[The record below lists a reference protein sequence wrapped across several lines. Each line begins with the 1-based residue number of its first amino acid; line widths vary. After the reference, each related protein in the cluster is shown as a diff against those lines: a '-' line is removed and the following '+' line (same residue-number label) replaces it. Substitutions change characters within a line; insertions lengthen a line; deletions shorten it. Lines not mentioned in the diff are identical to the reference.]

1 MSKILELR
9 GKRNTLWEQTKAF
22 LEQHRG
28 ENGLV
33 ASDAVE
39 QYNKMAQEVKDLGAE
54 IERLEQQ
61 AQIDAQLAAPT
72 STPVHSN
79 PKAGAPK
86 DKETRPTATAEYS
99 DAFWNMIRARGSYGE
114 IHNALSIGQDTEG
127 GFTVPDEF
135 ERKLVQALEDNN
147 IFRGLATVIRTSSGT
162 RKIPI
167 AQDNGEASWIDEGEE
182 IPESDTTFSQ
192 TMLSAYKLGTMI
204 KISNELLND
213 SAFDLASYIAQRFGV
228 RMGNA
233 EERAFITGDGVGKP
247 LGLLDDAG
255 AQVGVTAA
263 AVDKVTFDEIFKLYY
278 SLKAP
283 YRKKAEFLC
292 NEAMVLQ
299 LMTLKDNNGNYIWKP
314 GLEIGKPDT
323 LLNRPLK
330 TSSYMPG
337 LSAGS
342 KAMTFGDYS
351 YYWIADRQNRTFRRL
366 NELYARTDQVG
377 FMTTQRVDGKLIL
390 PEAVQCLQMKAG
402 A

>member
-1 MSKILELR
+1 MNKILELR
-9 GKRNTLWEQTKAF
+9 SKRNTLWEQTKEF
-22 LEQHRG
+22 LEEHRG

-39 QYNKMAQEVKDLGAE
+39 QYDRMAQEVKDLGTE

-61 AQIDAQLAAPT
+61 AQVDAQLAAPT
-72 STPVHSN
+72 SRPVSGK
-79 PKAGAPK
+79 PMITT
-86 DKETRPTATAEYS
+86 KEKPVTCTGTKEYTE
-99 DAFWNMIRARGSYGE
+99 AFWNMIRNRGNYGE
-114 IHNALSIGQDTEG
+114 VHNALSVGEDSEG

-135 ERKLVQALEDNN
+135 ERKLVEALEGNN
-147 IFRGLATVIRTSSGT
+147 IFRGMATVIRTSSGT

-167 AQDNGEASWIDEGEE
+167 AEDTGEASWIDEGEE
-182 IPESDTTFSQ
+182 IPESDTTFGQ

-213 SAFDLASYIAQRFGV
+213 SAFDLASYIARRFGV

-255 AQVGVTAA
+255 AKVGVTAA
-263 AVDKVTFDEIFKLYY
+263 KTTAISFDEVFQLYY
-278 SLKAP
+278 ALKAP

-292 NEAMVLQ
+292 NEALVLQ
-299 LMTLKDNNGNYIWKP
+299 LMTIKDNNANYIWKP
-314 GLEIGKPDT
+314 GLDIGKPDT

-330 TSSYMPG
+330 TSAFMPEVA
-337 LSAGS
+337 AGN
-342 KAMTFGDYS
+342 KVMAFGDYS

-377 FMTTQRVDGKLIL
+377 FLTTQRVDGKLIL
-390 PEAVQCLQMKAG
+390 QEAVQVLQMKAG

>member
-1 MSKILELR
+1 MNKILELR
-9 GKRNTLWEQTKAF
+9 GRRNTLWEQTKAF
-22 LEQHRG
+22 LEEHRG

-39 QYNKMAQEVKDLGAE
+39 QYDRMAQEVKALGAE

-61 AQIDAQLAAPT
+61 AQVDAQLAAPT
-72 STPVHSN
+72 SRPVSGK
-79 PKAGAPK
+79 PMIVTEERAATKTGT
-86 DKETRPTATAEYS
+86 KEYTE
-99 DAFWNMIRARGSYGE
+99 AFWNMIRNRGNYGE
-114 IHNALSIGQDTEG
+114 VHNALSVGEDSEG

-135 ERKLVQALEDNN
+135 ERKLVEALEGNN
-147 IFRGLATVIRTSSGT
+147 IFRGMATVIRTSSGT

-167 AQDNGEASWIDEGEE
+167 AEDTGEASWIDEGEE
-182 IPESDTTFSQ
+182 IPESDTTFGQ

-213 SAFDLASYIAQRFGV
+213 SAFDLASYIARRFGV

-255 AQVGVTAA
+255 AKVGVTAA
-263 AVDKVTFDEIFKLYY
+263 KTTAISFDEVFQLYY
-278 SLKAP
+278 ALKAP

-292 NEAMVLQ
+292 NEALVLQ
-299 LMTLKDNNGNYIWKP
+299 LMTIKDNNGNYIWKP
-314 GLEIGKPDT
+314 GLDIGKPDT

-330 TSSYMPG
+330 TSAFMPEVA
-337 LSAGS
+337 AGN
-342 KAMTFGDYS
+342 KVMAFGDYS

-377 FMTTQRVDGKLIL
+377 FLTTQRVDGKLIL
-390 PEAVQCLQMKAG
+390 PEAVQVLQMKAG

>member
-1 MSKILELR
+1 MNKILELR
-9 GKRNTLWEQTKAF
+9 SKRNTLWEQTKAF
-22 LEQHRG
+22 LEEHRG

-39 QYNKMAQEVKDLGAE
+39 QYNRMVQEVKDLGAE

-72 STPVHSN
+72 SRPVSGK
-79 PKAGAPK
+79 PMIMTEERAATKTGT
-86 DKETRPTATAEYS
+86 KEYTE
-99 DAFWNMIRARGSYGE
+99 AFWNMIRNRGNYGE
-114 IHNALSIGQDTEG
+114 VHNALSVGEDSEG

-135 ERKLVQALEDNN
+135 ERKLVEALEGNN
-147 IFRGLATVIRTSSGT
+147 IFRGMATVIRTSSGT

-167 AQDNGEASWIDEGEE
+167 AEDTGEASWIDEGEE
-182 IPESDTTFSQ
+182 IPESDTTFGQ

-213 SAFDLASYIAQRFGV
+213 SAFDLASYIARRFGV
-228 RMGNA
+228 CMGNA

-255 AQVGVTAA
+255 AKVGVTAA
-263 AVDKVTFDEIFKLYY
+263 KTTAISFDEVFQLYY
-278 SLKAP
+278 ALKAP

-292 NEAMVLQ
+292 NEALVLQ
-299 LMTLKDNNGNYIWKP
+299 LMTIKDNNGNYIWKP
-314 GLEIGKPDT
+314 GLDIGKPDT

-330 TSSYMPG
+330 TSAFMPEVT
-337 LSAGS
+337 AGN
-342 KAMTFGDYS
+342 KVMAFGDYS

-377 FMTTQRVDGKLIL
+377 FLTTQRVDGKLIL
-390 PEAVQCLQMKAG
+390 PEAVQVLQMKAG
-402 A
+402 T

>member
-1 MSKILELR
+1 MNKILELR
-9 GKRNTLWEQTKAF
+9 SKRNTLWEQTKAF
-22 LEQHRG
+22 LEENRG

-39 QYNKMAQEVKDLGAE
+39 QYDRMAQEVKDLGAE

-72 STPVHSN
+72 SRPVSGK
-79 PKAGAPK
+79 PMIMTEERVATKTGT
-86 DKETRPTATAEYS
+86 KEYTE
-99 DAFWNMIRARGSYGE
+99 AFWNMIRNRGNYGE
-114 IHNALSIGQDTEG
+114 VHNALSVGEDSEG

-135 ERKLVQALEDNN
+135 ERKLVEALEGNN
-147 IFRGLATVIRTSSGT
+147 IFRGMATVIRTSSGT

-167 AQDNGEASWIDEGEE
+167 AEDTGEASWIDEGEE
-182 IPESDTTFSQ
+182 IPESDTTFGQ

-213 SAFDLASYIAQRFGV
+213 SAFDLASYIARRFGV

-255 AQVGVTAA
+255 AKVGVTAA
-263 AVDKVTFDEIFKLYY
+263 KTTAISFDEVFQLYY
-278 SLKAP
+278 ALKAP

-292 NEAMVLQ
+292 NEALVLQ
-299 LMTLKDNNGNYIWKP
+299 LMTIKDNNGNYIWKP
-314 GLEIGKPDT
+314 GLDIGKPDT

-330 TSSYMPG
+330 TSAFMPEVA
-337 LSAGS
+337 AGN
-342 KAMTFGDYS
+342 KVMAFGDYS

-377 FMTTQRVDGKLIL
+377 FLTTQRVDGKLIL
-390 PEAVQCLQMKAG
+390 PEAVQVLQMKAG

>member
-1 MSKILELR
+1 MNKILELR
-9 GKRNTLWEQTKAF
+9 SKRNTLWEQTKAF
-22 LEQHRG
+22 LEEHRG

-39 QYNKMAQEVKDLGAE
+39 QYDRMAQEVKALGAE

-61 AQIDAQLAAPT
+61 AQVDAQLAAPT
-72 STPVHSN
+72 SRPVSGK
-79 PKAGAPK
+79 PMIVTEERAATKTGT
-86 DKETRPTATAEYS
+86 KEYTE
-99 DAFWNMIRARGSYGE
+99 AFWNMIRNRGNYGE
-114 IHNALSIGQDTEG
+114 VHNALSVGEDSEG

-135 ERKLVQALEDNN
+135 ERKLVEALEGNN
-147 IFRGLATVIRTSSGT
+147 IFRGMATVIRTSSGT

-167 AQDNGEASWIDEGEE
+167 AEDTGEASWIDEGEE
-182 IPESDTTFSQ
+182 IPESDTTFGQ

-213 SAFDLASYIAQRFGV
+213 SAFDLASYIARRFGV

-255 AQVGVTAA
+255 AKVGVTAA
-263 AVDKVTFDEIFKLYY
+263 KTTAISFDEVFQLYY
-278 SLKAP
+278 ALKAP

-292 NEAMVLQ
+292 NEALVLQ
-299 LMTLKDNNGNYIWKP
+299 LMTIKDNNGNYIWKP
-314 GLEIGKPDT
+314 GLDIGKPDT

-330 TSSYMPG
+330 TSAFMPEVA
-337 LSAGS
+337 AGN
-342 KAMTFGDYS
+342 KVMAFGDYS

-377 FMTTQRVDGKLIL
+377 FLTTQRVDGKLIL
-390 PEAVQCLQMKAG
+390 PEAVQVLQMKAG

>member
-1 MSKILELR
+1 MNKILELR
-9 GKRNTLWEQTKAF
+9 SKRNTLWEQTKAF
-22 LEQHRG
+22 LEEHRG

-39 QYNKMAQEVKDLGAE
+39 QYDRMAQEVKDLGAE

-61 AQIDAQLAAPT
+61 AQVDAQLAAPT
-72 STPVHSN
+72 SRPVSGK
-79 PKAGAPK
+79 PMIMTEDRAATKTGT
-86 DKETRPTATAEYS
+86 KEYTE
-99 DAFWNMIRARGSYGE
+99 AFWNMIRNRGNYGE
-114 IHNALSIGQDTEG
+114 VHNALSVGEDSEG

-135 ERKLVQALEDNN
+135 ERKLVEALEGNN
-147 IFRGLATVIRTSSGT
+147 IFRGMATVIRTSSST

-167 AQDNGEASWIDEGEE
+167 AEDTGEASWIDEGEE
-182 IPESDTTFSQ
+182 IPESDTTFGQ

-213 SAFDLASYIAQRFGV
+213 SAFDLASYIARRFGV

-255 AQVGVTAA
+255 AKIGVTAA
-263 AVDKVTFDEIFKLYY
+263 KTTAISFDEVFQLYY
-278 SLKAP
+278 ALKAP

-292 NEAMVLQ
+292 SEALVLQ
-299 LMTLKDNNGNYIWKP
+299 LMTIKDNNGNYIWKP
-314 GLEIGKPDT
+314 GLDIGKPDT

-330 TSSYMPG
+330 TSAFMPEVA
-337 LSAGS
+337 AGN
-342 KAMTFGDYS
+342 KVMAFGDYS

-377 FMTTQRVDGKLIL
+377 FLTTQRVDGKLIL
-390 PEAVQCLQMKAG
+390 PEAVQVLRMKAG

>member
-1 MSKILELR
+1 MNKILELR
-9 GKRNTLWEQTKAF
+9 SKRNTLWEQTKEF
-22 LEQHRG
+22 LEEHRG

-39 QYNKMAQEVKDLGAE
+39 QYDRMAQEVKDLGAE

-61 AQIDAQLAAPT
+61 AQVDAQLAAPT
-72 STPVHSN
+72 SRPVSGK
-79 PKAGAPK
+79 PMIMTEDRAATKTGT
-86 DKETRPTATAEYS
+86 KEYTE
-99 DAFWNMIRARGSYGE
+99 AFWNMIRNRGNYGE
-114 IHNALSIGQDTEG
+114 VHNALSVGEDSEG

-135 ERKLVQALEDNN
+135 ERKLVEALEGNN
-147 IFRGLATVIRTSSGT
+147 IFRGMATVIRTSSGT

-167 AQDNGEASWIDEGEE
+167 AEDTGEASWIDEGEE
-182 IPESDTTFSQ
+182 IPESDTTFGQ

-213 SAFDLASYIAQRFGV
+213 SAFDLASYIARRFGV

-255 AQVGVTAA
+255 AKVGVTAA
-263 AVDKVTFDEIFKLYY
+263 KTTAISFDEVFQLYY
-278 SLKAP
+278 ALKAP

-292 NEAMVLQ
+292 NEALVLQ
-299 LMTLKDNNGNYIWKP
+299 LMTIKDNNGNYIWKP
-314 GLEIGKPDT
+314 GLDIGKPDT

-330 TSSYMPG
+330 TSAFMPEVA
-337 LSAGS
+337 AGN
-342 KAMTFGDYS
+342 KVMAFGDYS

-377 FMTTQRVDGKLIL
+377 FLTTQRVDGKLIL
-390 PEAVQCLQMKAG
+390 PEAVQVLRMKAG

>member
-1 MSKILELR
+1 MNKILELR
-9 GKRNTLWEQTKAF
+9 SKRNTLWEQTKAF
-22 LEQHRG
+22 LEEHRG

-39 QYNKMAQEVKDLGAE
+39 QYDRMAQEVKDLGAE

-61 AQIDAQLAAPT
+61 AQVDAQLAAPT
-72 STPVHSN
+72 SRPVSGK
-79 PKAGAPK
+79 PMIMTEDRAATKTGT
-86 DKETRPTATAEYS
+86 KEYTE
-99 DAFWNMIRARGSYGE
+99 AFWNMIRNRGNYGE
-114 IHNALSIGQDTEG
+114 VHNALSVGEDSEG

-135 ERKLVQALEDNN
+135 ERKLVEALEGNN
-147 IFRGLATVIRTSSGT
+147 IFRGMATVIRTSSGT

-167 AQDNGEASWIDEGEE
+167 AEDTGEASWIDEGEE
-182 IPESDTTFSQ
+182 IPESDTTFGQ

-213 SAFDLASYIAQRFGV
+213 SAFDLASYIARRFGV

-255 AQVGVTAA
+255 AKVGVTAA
-263 AVDKVTFDEIFKLYY
+263 KTTAISFDEVFQLYY
-278 SLKAP
+278 ALKAP

-292 NEAMVLQ
+292 SEALVLQ
-299 LMTLKDNNGNYIWKP
+299 LMTIKDNNGNYIWKP
-314 GLEIGKPDT
+314 GLDIGKPDT

-330 TSSYMPG
+330 TSAFMPEVA
-337 LSAGS
+337 AGN
-342 KAMTFGDYS
+342 KVMAFGDYS

-377 FMTTQRVDGKLIL
+377 FLTTQRVDGKLIL
-390 PEAVQCLQMKAG
+390 PEAVQVLQMKAG

>member
-1 MSKILELR
+1 MNKILELR
-9 GKRNTLWEQTKAF
+9 SKRNTLWEQTKAF
-22 LEQHRG
+22 LEEHRG

-39 QYNKMAQEVKDLGAE
+39 QYNRMAQEVKDLGAE

-72 STPVHSN
+72 SRPVSGK
-79 PKAGAPK
+79 PMIMTEERAATKTGT
-86 DKETRPTATAEYS
+86 KEYTE
-99 DAFWNMIRARGSYGE
+99 AFWNMIRNRGNYGE
-114 IHNALSIGQDTEG
+114 VHNALSVGEDSEG

-135 ERKLVQALEDNN
+135 ERKLVEALEGNN
-147 IFRGLATVIRTSSGT
+147 IFRGMATVIRTSSGT

-167 AQDNGEASWIDEGEE
+167 AEDTGEASWIDEGEE
-182 IPESDTTFSQ
+182 IPESDTTFGQ

-213 SAFDLASYIAQRFGV
+213 SAFDLASYIARRFGV
-228 RMGNA
+228 CMGNA

-255 AQVGVTAA
+255 AKVGVTAA
-263 AVDKVTFDEIFKLYY
+263 KTTAISFDEVFQLYY
-278 SLKAP
+278 ALKAP

-292 NEAMVLQ
+292 NEALVLQ
-299 LMTLKDNNGNYIWKP
+299 LMTIKDNNGNYIWKP
-314 GLEIGKPDT
+314 GLDIGKPDT

-330 TSSYMPG
+330 TSAFMPEVA
-337 LSAGS
+337 AGN
-342 KAMTFGDYS
+342 KVMAFGDYS

-377 FMTTQRVDGKLIL
+377 FLTTQRVDGKLIL
-390 PEAVQCLQMKAG
+390 PEAVQVLQMKAG

>member
-1 MSKILELR
+1 MNKILELR
-9 GKRNTLWEQTKAF
+9 SKRNTLWEQTKEF
-22 LEQHRG
+22 LEEHRG

-39 QYNKMAQEVKDLGAE
+39 QYDRMAQEVKDLGTE

-61 AQIDAQLAAPT
+61 AQVDAQLAAPT
-72 STPVHSN
+72 SRPVSGK
-79 PKAGAPK
+79 PMIMTEERAATKTGT
-86 DKETRPTATAEYS
+86 KEYTE
-99 DAFWNMIRARGSYGE
+99 AFWNMIRNRGNYGE
-114 IHNALSIGQDTEG
+114 VHNALSVGEDSEG

-135 ERKLVQALEDNN
+135 ERKLVEALEGNN
-147 IFRGLATVIRTSSGT
+147 IFRGMATVIRTSSGT

-167 AQDNGEASWIDEGEE
+167 AEDTGEASWIDEGEE
-182 IPESDTTFSQ
+182 IPESDTTFGQ

-213 SAFDLASYIAQRFGV
+213 SAFDLASYIARRFGV

-255 AQVGVTAA
+255 AKVGVTTAKTTA
-263 AVDKVTFDEIFKLYY
+263 ISFDEVFQLYY
-278 SLKAP
+278 ALKAP

-292 NEAMVLQ
+292 NEALVLQ
-299 LMTLKDNNGNYIWKP
+299 LMTIKDNNGNYIWKP
-314 GLEIGKPDT
+314 GLDIGKPDT

-330 TSSYMPG
+330 TSAFMPEVA
-337 LSAGS
+337 AGN
-342 KAMTFGDYS
+342 KVMAFGDYS

-377 FMTTQRVDGKLIL
+377 FLTTQRVDGKLIL
-390 PEAVQCLQMKAG
+390 PEAVQVLQMKAG
-402 A
+402 T

>member
-1 MSKILELR
+1 MNKILELR
-9 GKRNTLWEQTKAF
+9 DRRNTLWEQTKAF
-22 LEQHRG
+22 LEEHRG

-39 QYNKMAQEVKDLGAE
+39 QYDRMAQEVKDLGAE

-61 AQIDAQLAAPT
+61 AQVDAQLAAPT
-72 STPVHSN
+72 SRPVSGK
-79 PKAGAPK
+79 PMIMTEERAATKTGT
-86 DKETRPTATAEYS
+86 KEYTE
-99 DAFWNMIRARGSYGE
+99 AFWNMIRNRGNYGE
-114 IHNALSIGQDTEG
+114 VHNALSVGEDSEG

-135 ERKLVQALEDNN
+135 ERKLVEALEGNN
-147 IFRGLATVIRTSSGT
+147 IFRGMATVIRTSSGT

-167 AQDNGEASWIDEGEE
+167 AEDTGEASWIDEGEE
-182 IPESDTTFSQ
+182 IPESDTTFGQ

-213 SAFDLASYIAQRFGV
+213 SAFDLASYIARRFGV

-255 AQVGVTAA
+255 AKVGVTAA
-263 AVDKVTFDEIFKLYY
+263 KTTAISFDEVFQLYY
-278 SLKAP
+278 ALKAP

-292 NEAMVLQ
+292 NEALVLQ
-299 LMTLKDNNGNYIWKP
+299 LMTIKDNNGNYIWKP
-314 GLEIGKPDT
+314 GLDIGKPDT

-330 TSSYMPG
+330 TSAFMPEVA
-337 LSAGS
+337 AGN
-342 KAMTFGDYS
+342 KVMAFGDYS

-377 FMTTQRVDGKLIL
+377 FLTTQRVDGKLIL
-390 PEAVQCLQMKAG
+390 PEAVQVLQMKAG

>member
-1 MSKILELR
+1 MNKILELR
-9 GKRNTLWEQTKAF
+9 SKRNTLWEQTKAF
-22 LEQHRG
+22 LEEHRG

-39 QYNKMAQEVKDLGAE
+39 QYDRMAQEVKDLGAE

-61 AQIDAQLAAPT
+61 AQVDAQLAAPT
-72 STPVHSN
+72 SRPVSGK
-79 PKAGAPK
+79 PMIMTEERVATKTGT
-86 DKETRPTATAEYS
+86 KEYTE
-99 DAFWNMIRARGSYGE
+99 AFWNMIRNRGNYGE
-114 IHNALSIGQDTEG
+114 VHNALSVGEDSEG

-135 ERKLVQALEDNN
+135 ERKLVEALEGNN
-147 IFRGLATVIRTSSGT
+147 IFRGMATVIRTSSGT

-167 AQDNGEASWIDEGEE
+167 AEDTGEASWIDEGEE
-182 IPESDTTFSQ
+182 IPESDTTFGQ

-213 SAFDLASYIAQRFGV
+213 SAFDLASYIARRFGV

-255 AQVGVTAA
+255 AKVGVTTAKTTA
-263 AVDKVTFDEIFKLYY
+263 ISFDEVFQLYY
-278 SLKAP
+278 ALKAP

-292 NEAMVLQ
+292 NEALVLQ
-299 LMTLKDNNGNYIWKP
+299 LMTIKDNNGNYIWKP
-314 GLEIGKPDT
+314 GLDIGKPDT

-330 TSSYMPG
+330 TSAFMPEVA
-337 LSAGS
+337 AGN
-342 KAMTFGDYS
+342 KVMAFGDYS

-377 FMTTQRVDGKLIL
+377 FLTTQRVDGKLIL
-390 PEAVQCLQMKAG
+390 PEAVQVLQMKAG
-402 A
+402 T

>member
-1 MSKILELR
+1 MNKILELR
-9 GKRNTLWEQTKAF
+9 GRRNTLWEQTKAF
-22 LEQHRG
+22 LEEHRG

-39 QYNKMAQEVKDLGAE
+39 QYDRMAQEVKDLGAE

-61 AQIDAQLAAPT
+61 AQVDAQLAAPT
-72 STPVHSN
+72 SRPVSGK
-79 PKAGAPK
+79 PMLMTEERAATKTGT
-86 DKETRPTATAEYS
+86 KEYTE
-99 DAFWNMIRARGSYGE
+99 AFWNMIRNRGNYGE
-114 IHNALSIGQDTEG
+114 VHNALSVGEDSEG

-135 ERKLVQALEDNN
+135 ERKLVEALEGNN
-147 IFRGLATVIRTSSGT
+147 IFRGMATVIRTSSGT

-167 AQDNGEASWIDEGEE
+167 AEDTSEASWIDEGEE
-182 IPESDTTFSQ
+182 IPESDTTFGQ

-213 SAFDLASYIAQRFGV
+213 SAFDLASYIARRFGV

-255 AQVGVTAA
+255 AKVGVTAA
-263 AVDKVTFDEIFKLYY
+263 KTTAISFDEVFQLYY
-278 SLKAP
+278 ALKAP

-292 NEAMVLQ
+292 NEALVLQ
-299 LMTLKDNNGNYIWKP
+299 LMTIKDNNGNYIWKP
-314 GLEIGKPDT
+314 GLDIGKPDT

-330 TSSYMPG
+330 TSAFMPEVA
-337 LSAGS
+337 AGN
-342 KAMTFGDYS
+342 KVMAFGDYS

-377 FMTTQRVDGKLIL
+377 FLTTQRVDGKLIL
-390 PEAVQCLQMKAG
+390 QEAVQVLQMKAG

>member
-1 MSKILELR
+1 MNKILELR
-9 GKRNTLWEQTKAF
+9 GRRNTLWEQTKAF
-22 LEQHRG
+22 LEEHRG

-39 QYNKMAQEVKDLGAE
+39 QYDRMAQEVKDLGAE

-61 AQIDAQLAAPT
+61 AQVDAQLAAPT
-72 STPVHSN
+72 SRPVSGK
-79 PKAGAPK
+79 PMIVTEERAATKTGT
-86 DKETRPTATAEYS
+86 KEYTE
-99 DAFWNMIRARGSYGE
+99 AFWNMIRNRGNYGE
-114 IHNALSIGQDTEG
+114 VHNALSVGEDSEG

-135 ERKLVQALEDNN
+135 ERKLVEALEGNN
-147 IFRGLATVIRTSSGT
+147 IFRGMATVIRTSSGT

-167 AQDNGEASWIDEGEE
+167 AEDTGEASWIDEGEE
-182 IPESDTTFSQ
+182 IPESDTTFGQ

-213 SAFDLASYIAQRFGV
+213 SAFDLASYIARRFGV

-255 AQVGVTAA
+255 AKVGVTAA
-263 AVDKVTFDEIFKLYY
+263 KTTAISFDEVFQLYY
-278 SLKAP
+278 ALKAP

-292 NEAMVLQ
+292 NEALVLQ
-299 LMTLKDNNGNYIWKP
+299 LMTIKDNNGNYIWKP
-314 GLEIGKPDT
+314 GLDIGKPDT

-330 TSSYMPG
+330 TSAFMPEVA
-337 LSAGS
+337 AGN
-342 KAMTFGDYS
+342 KVMAFGDYS

-377 FMTTQRVDGKLIL
+377 FLTTQRVDGKLIL
-390 PEAVQCLQMKAG
+390 PEAVQVLQMKAG
-402 A
+402 T

>member
-1 MSKILELR
+1 MNKILELR
-9 GKRNTLWEQTKAF
+9 SKRNTLWEQTKEF
-22 LEQHRG
+22 LEEHRG

-39 QYNKMAQEVKDLGAE
+39 QYDRMAQEVKDLGTE

-61 AQIDAQLAAPT
+61 AQVDAQLAAPT
-72 STPVHSN
+72 SRPVSGK
-79 PKAGAPK
+79 PMIMTEERAATKTGT
-86 DKETRPTATAEYS
+86 KEYTE
-99 DAFWNMIRARGSYGE
+99 AFWNMIRNRGNYGE
-114 IHNALSIGQDTEG
+114 VHNALSVGEDSEG

-135 ERKLVQALEDNN
+135 ERKLVEALEGNN
-147 IFRGLATVIRTSSGT
+147 IFRGMATVIRTSSGT

-167 AQDNGEASWIDEGEE
+167 AEDTGEASWIDEGEE
-182 IPESDTTFSQ
+182 IPESDTTFGQ

-213 SAFDLASYIAQRFGV
+213 SAFDLASYIARRFGV

-255 AQVGVTAA
+255 AKVGVTAA
-263 AVDKVTFDEIFKLYY
+263 KTTAISFDEVFQLYY
-278 SLKAP
+278 ALKAP

-292 NEAMVLQ
+292 NEALVLQ
-299 LMTLKDNNGNYIWKP
+299 LMTIKDNNGNYIWKP
-314 GLEIGKPDT
+314 GLDIGKPDT

-330 TSSYMPG
+330 TSAFMPEVA
-337 LSAGS
+337 AGN
-342 KAMTFGDYS
+342 KVMAFGDYS

-377 FMTTQRVDGKLIL
+377 FLTTQRVDGKLIL
-390 PEAVQCLQMKAG
+390 PEAVQVLQMKAG
-402 A
+402 T

>member
-1 MSKILELR
+1 MNKILELR
-9 GKRNTLWEQTKAF
+9 SKRNTLWEQTKAF
-22 LEQHRG
+22 LEEHRG

-39 QYNKMAQEVKDLGAE
+39 QYDRMAQEVKDLGTE

-61 AQIDAQLAAPT
+61 AQVDAQLAAPT
-72 STPVHSN
+72 SRPVSGK
-79 PKAGAPK
+79 PMIMTEERAATKTGT
-86 DKETRPTATAEYS
+86 KEYTE
-99 DAFWNMIRARGSYGE
+99 AFWNMIRNRGNYGE
-114 IHNALSIGQDTEG
+114 VHNALSVGEDSEG

-135 ERKLVQALEDNN
+135 ERKLVEALEGNN
-147 IFRGLATVIRTSSGT
+147 IFRGMATVIRTSSGT

-167 AQDNGEASWIDEGEE
+167 AEDTGEASWIDEGEE
-182 IPESDTTFSQ
+182 IPESDTTFGQ

-213 SAFDLASYIAQRFGV
+213 SAFDLASYIARRFGV

-255 AQVGVTAA
+255 AKVGVTAA
-263 AVDKVTFDEIFKLYY
+263 KTTAISFDEVFQLYY
-278 SLKAP
+278 ALKAP

-292 NEAMVLQ
+292 NEALVLQ
-299 LMTLKDNNGNYIWKP
+299 LMTIKDNNGNYIWKP
-314 GLEIGKPDT
+314 GLDIGKPDT

-330 TSSYMPG
+330 TSAFMPEVA
-337 LSAGS
+337 AGN
-342 KAMTFGDYS
+342 KVMAFGDYS

-377 FMTTQRVDGKLIL
+377 FLTTQRVDGKLIL
-390 PEAVQCLQMKAG
+390 PEAVQVLQMKAG
-402 A
+402 T

>member
-1 MSKILELR
+1 MNKILELR
-9 GKRNTLWEQTKAF
+9 SKRNTLWEQTKEF
-22 LEQHRG
+22 LEEHRG

-39 QYNKMAQEVKDLGAE
+39 QYDRMAQEVKDLGAE

-61 AQIDAQLAAPT
+61 AQVDAQLAAPT
-72 STPVHSN
+72 SRPVSGK
-79 PKAGAPK
+79 PMIMTEDRAATKTGT
-86 DKETRPTATAEYS
+86 KEYTE
-99 DAFWNMIRARGSYGE
+99 AFWNMIRNRGNYGE
-114 IHNALSIGQDTEG
+114 VHNALSVGEDSEG

-135 ERKLVQALEDNN
+135 ERKLVEALEGNN
-147 IFRGLATVIRTSSGT
+147 IFRGMATVIRTSSGT

-167 AQDNGEASWIDEGEE
+167 AEDTGEASWIDEGEE
-182 IPESDTTFSQ
+182 IPESDTTFGQ

-213 SAFDLASYIAQRFGV
+213 SAFDLASYIARRFGV

-255 AQVGVTAA
+255 AKIGVTAA
-263 AVDKVTFDEIFKLYY
+263 KTTAISFDEVFQLYY
-278 SLKAP
+278 ALKAP

-292 NEAMVLQ
+292 SEALVLQ
-299 LMTLKDNNGNYIWKP
+299 LMTIKDNNGNYIWKP
-314 GLEIGKPDT
+314 GLDIGKPDT

-330 TSSYMPG
+330 TSAFMPEVA
-337 LSAGS
+337 AGN
-342 KAMTFGDYS
+342 KVMAFGDYS

-377 FMTTQRVDGKLIL
+377 FLTTQRVDGKLIL
-390 PEAVQCLQMKAG
+390 PEAVQVLRMKAG

>member
-1 MSKILELR
+1 MNKILELR
-9 GKRNTLWEQTKAF
+9 GRRNTLWEQTKAF
-22 LEQHRG
+22 LEEHRG

-39 QYNKMAQEVKDLGAE
+39 QYDRMAQEVKDLGAE

-72 STPVHSN
+72 SRPVSGK
-79 PKAGAPK
+79 PMIMTEDRAATKTGT
-86 DKETRPTATAEYS
+86 KEYTE
-99 DAFWNMIRARGSYGE
+99 AFWNMIRNRGNYGE
-114 IHNALSIGQDTEG
+114 VHNALSVGEDSEG

-135 ERKLVQALEDNN
+135 ERKLVEALEGNN
-147 IFRGLATVIRTSSGT
+147 IFRGMATVIRTSSGT

-167 AQDNGEASWIDEGEE
+167 AEDTGEASWIDEGEE
-182 IPESDTTFSQ
+182 IPESDTTFGQ

-213 SAFDLASYIAQRFGV
+213 SAFDLASYIARRFGV

-255 AQVGVTAA
+255 AKIGVTAA
-263 AVDKVTFDEIFKLYY
+263 KTTAISFDEVFQLYY
-278 SLKAP
+278 ALKAP

-292 NEAMVLQ
+292 SEALVLQ
-299 LMTLKDNNGNYIWKP
+299 LMTIKDNNGNYIWKP
-314 GLEIGKPDT
+314 GLDIGKPDT

-330 TSSYMPG
+330 TSAFMPEVA
-337 LSAGS
+337 AGN
-342 KAMTFGDYS
+342 KVMAFGDYS

-377 FMTTQRVDGKLIL
+377 FLTTQRVDGKLIL
-390 PEAVQCLQMKAG
+390 PEAVQVLRMKAG

>member
-1 MSKILELR
+1 MNKILELR
-9 GKRNTLWEQTKAF
+9 SKRNTLWEQTKAF
-22 LEQHRG
+22 LEEHRG

-39 QYNKMAQEVKDLGAE
+39 QYDRMAQEVKDLGTE

-61 AQIDAQLAAPT
+61 AQVDAQLAAPT
-72 STPVHSN
+72 SMPVSGK
-79 PKAGAPK
+79 PMIMTEERAATKTGT
-86 DKETRPTATAEYS
+86 KEYTE
-99 DAFWNMIRARGSYGE
+99 AFWNMIRNRGNYGE
-114 IHNALSIGQDTEG
+114 VHNALSVGEDSEG

-135 ERKLVQALEDNN
+135 ERKLVEALEGNN
-147 IFRGLATVIRTSSGT
+147 IFRGMATVIRTSSGT

-167 AQDNGEASWIDEGEE
+167 AEDTGEASWIDEGEE
-182 IPESDTTFSQ
+182 IPESDTTFGQ

-213 SAFDLASYIAQRFGV
+213 SAFDLASYIARRFGV

-255 AQVGVTAA
+255 AKVGVTAA
-263 AVDKVTFDEIFKLYY
+263 KTTAISFDEVFQLYY
-278 SLKAP
+278 ALKAP

-292 NEAMVLQ
+292 NEALVLQ
-299 LMTLKDNNGNYIWKP
+299 LMTIKDNNGNYIWKP
-314 GLEIGKPDT
+314 GLDIGKPDT

-330 TSSYMPG
+330 TSAFMPEVA
-337 LSAGS
+337 AGN
-342 KAMTFGDYS
+342 KVMAFGDYS

-377 FMTTQRVDGKLIL
+377 FLTTQRVDGKLIL
-390 PEAVQCLQMKAG
+390 PEAVQVLQMKAG

>member
-1 MSKILELR
+1 MNKILELR
-9 GKRNTLWEQTKAF
+9 SKRNTLWEQTKAF
-22 LEQHRG
+22 LEEHRG

-39 QYNKMAQEVKDLGAE
+39 QYDRMAQEVKDLGAE

-61 AQIDAQLAAPT
+61 AQVDAQLAAPT
-72 STPVHSN
+72 SRPVSGK
-79 PKAGAPK
+79 PMIMTEERVATKTGT
-86 DKETRPTATAEYS
+86 KEYTE
-99 DAFWNMIRARGSYGE
+99 AFWNMIRNRGNYGE
-114 IHNALSIGQDTEG
+114 VHNALSVGEDSEG

-135 ERKLVQALEDNN
+135 ERKLVEALEGNN
-147 IFRGLATVIRTSSGT
+147 IFRGMATVIRTSSGT

-167 AQDNGEASWIDEGEE
+167 AEDTGEASWIDEGEE
-182 IPESDTTFSQ
+182 IPESDTTFGQ

-213 SAFDLASYIAQRFGV
+213 SAFDLASYIARRFGV

-255 AQVGVTAA
+255 AKVGVTAA
-263 AVDKVTFDEIFKLYY
+263 KTTAISFDEVFQLYY
-278 SLKAP
+278 ALKAP

-292 NEAMVLQ
+292 NEALVLQ
-299 LMTLKDNNGNYIWKP
+299 LMTIKDNNGNYIWKP
-314 GLEIGKPDT
+314 GLDIGKPDT

-330 TSSYMPG
+330 TSAFMPEVA
-337 LSAGS
+337 AGN
-342 KAMTFGDYS
+342 KVMAFGDYS

-377 FMTTQRVDGKLIL
+377 FLTTQRVDGKLIL
-390 PEAVQCLQMKAG
+390 PEAVQVLQMKAG

>member
-1 MSKILELR
+1 MNKILELR
-9 GKRNTLWEQTKAF
+9 SKRNTLWEQTKEF
-22 LEQHRG
+22 LEEHRG

-39 QYNKMAQEVKDLGAE
+39 QYNRMAQEVKDLGAE

-72 STPVHSN
+72 SRPVSGK
-79 PKAGAPK
+79 PMIMTEERAATKTGT
-86 DKETRPTATAEYS
+86 KEYTE
-99 DAFWNMIRARGSYGE
+99 AFWNMIRNRGNYGE
-114 IHNALSIGQDTEG
+114 VHNALSVGEDSEG

-135 ERKLVQALEDNN
+135 ERKLVEALEGNN
-147 IFRGLATVIRTSSGT
+147 IFRGMATVIRTSSGT

-167 AQDNGEASWIDEGEE
+167 AEDTGEASWIDEGEE
-182 IPESDTTFSQ
+182 IPESDTTFGQ

-213 SAFDLASYIAQRFGV
+213 SAFDLASYIARRFGV
-228 RMGNA
+228 CMGNA

-255 AQVGVTAA
+255 AKVGVTAA
-263 AVDKVTFDEIFKLYY
+263 KTTAISFDEVFQLYY
-278 SLKAP
+278 ALKAP

-292 NEAMVLQ
+292 NEALVLQ
-299 LMTLKDNNGNYIWKP
+299 LMTIKDNNGNYIWKP
-314 GLEIGKPDT
+314 GLDIGKPDT

-330 TSSYMPG
+330 TSAFMPEVA
-337 LSAGS
+337 AGN
-342 KAMTFGDYS
+342 KVMAFGDYS

-377 FMTTQRVDGKLIL
+377 FLTTQRVDGKLIL
-390 PEAVQCLQMKAG
+390 PEAVQVLQMKAG

>member
-1 MSKILELR
+1 MNKILELR
-9 GKRNTLWEQTKAF
+9 GRRNTLWEQTKAF
-22 LEQHRG
+22 LEEHRG

-39 QYNKMAQEVKDLGAE
+39 QYDRMAQEVKDLGAE

-61 AQIDAQLAAPT
+61 AQVDAQLAAPT
-72 STPVHSN
+72 SRPVSGK
-79 PKAGAPK
+79 PMIMTEERAATKTGA
-86 DKETRPTATAEYS
+86 KEYTE
-99 DAFWNMIRARGSYGE
+99 AFWNMIRNRGNYGE
-114 IHNALSIGQDTEG
+114 VHNALSVGEDSEG
-127 GFTVPDEF
+127 GFTVPDEV
-135 ERKLVQALEDNN
+135 ERKLVEALEGNN
-147 IFRGLATVIRTSSGT
+147 IFRGMATVIRTSSGT

-167 AQDNGEASWIDEGEE
+167 AEDTGEASWIDEGEE
-182 IPESDTTFSQ
+182 IPESDTTFGQ

-213 SAFDLASYIAQRFGV
+213 SAFDLASYIARRFGV

-233 EERAFITGDGVGKP
+233 EERAFMTGDGVGKP

-255 AQVGVTAA
+255 AKIGVTAA
-263 AVDKVTFDEIFKLYY
+263 KTTAISFDEVFQLYY
-278 SLKAP
+278 ALKAP

-292 NEAMVLQ
+292 NEALVLQ
-299 LMTLKDNNGNYIWKP
+299 LMTIKDNNGNYIWKP
-314 GLEIGKPDT
+314 GLDIGKPDT

-330 TSSYMPG
+330 TSAFMPEVA
-337 LSAGS
+337 AGN
-342 KAMTFGDYS
+342 KVMAFGDYS

-377 FMTTQRVDGKLIL
+377 FLTTQRVDGKLIL
-390 PEAVQCLQMKAG
+390 PEAVQVLQMKAG

>member
-1 MSKILELR
+1 MNKILELR
-9 GKRNTLWEQTKAF
+9 GRRNTLWEQTKAF
-22 LEQHRG
+22 LEEHRG

-39 QYNKMAQEVKDLGAE
+39 QYDRMAQEVKALGAE

-61 AQIDAQLAAPT
+61 AQVDAQLAAPT
-72 STPVHSN
+72 SRPVSGK
-79 PKAGAPK
+79 PMIMTEERAATKTGT
-86 DKETRPTATAEYS
+86 KEYTE
-99 DAFWNMIRARGSYGE
+99 AFWNMIRNRGNYGE
-114 IHNALSIGQDTEG
+114 VHNALSVGEDSEG

-135 ERKLVQALEDNN
+135 ERKLVEALEGNN
-147 IFRGLATVIRTSSGT
+147 IFRGMATVIRTSSGT

-167 AQDNGEASWIDEGEE
+167 AEDTGEASWIDEGEE
-182 IPESDTTFSQ
+182 IPESDTTFGQ

-213 SAFDLASYIAQRFGV
+213 SAFDLASYIARRFGV

-255 AQVGVTAA
+255 AKIGVTAA
-263 AVDKVTFDEIFKLYY
+263 KTTAISFDEVFQLYY
-278 SLKAP
+278 ALKAP

-292 NEAMVLQ
+292 SEALVLQ
-299 LMTLKDNNGNYIWKP
+299 LMTIKDNNGNYIWKP
-314 GLEIGKPDT
+314 GLDIGKPDT

-330 TSSYMPG
+330 TSAFMPEVA
-337 LSAGS
+337 AGN
-342 KAMTFGDYS
+342 KVMAFGDYS

-377 FMTTQRVDGKLIL
+377 FLTTQRVDGKLIL
-390 PEAVQCLQMKAG
+390 PEAVQVLQMKAG

>member
-1 MSKILELR
+1 MNKILELR
-9 GKRNTLWEQTKAF
+9 SKRNTLWEQTKAF
-22 LEQHRG
+22 LEEHRG

-39 QYNKMAQEVKDLGAE
+39 QYDRMAQEVKALGAE

-61 AQIDAQLAAPT
+61 AQVDAQLAAPT
-72 STPVHSN
+72 SRPVSGK
-79 PKAGAPK
+79 PMIMTEDRAATKTGT
-86 DKETRPTATAEYS
+86 KEYTE
-99 DAFWNMIRARGSYGE
+99 AFWNMIRNRGNYGE
-114 IHNALSIGQDTEG
+114 VHNALSVGEDSEG

-135 ERKLVQALEDNN
+135 ERKLVEALEGNN
-147 IFRGLATVIRTSSGT
+147 IFRGMATVIRTSSGT

-167 AQDNGEASWIDEGEE
+167 AEDTGEASWIDEGEE
-182 IPESDTTFSQ
+182 IPESDTTFGQ

-213 SAFDLASYIAQRFGV
+213 SAFDLASYIARRFGV

-255 AQVGVTAA
+255 AKIGVTAA
-263 AVDKVTFDEIFKLYY
+263 KTTAISFDEVFQLYY
-278 SLKAP
+278 ALKAP

-292 NEAMVLQ
+292 SEALVLQ
-299 LMTLKDNNGNYIWKP
+299 LMTIKDNNGNYIWKP
-314 GLEIGKPDT
+314 GLDIGKPDT

-330 TSSYMPG
+330 TSAFMPEVA
-337 LSAGS
+337 AGN
-342 KAMTFGDYS
+342 KVMAFGDYS

-377 FMTTQRVDGKLIL
+377 FLTTQRVDGKLIL
-390 PEAVQCLQMKAG
+390 PEAVQVLRMKAG

>member
-1 MSKILELR
+1 MNKILELR
-9 GKRNTLWEQTKAF
+9 GRRNTLWEQTKSF
-22 LEQHRG
+22 LEEHRG

-39 QYNKMAQEVKDLGAE
+39 QYDRMAQEVKDLGAE

-61 AQIDAQLAAPT
+61 AQVDAQLAAPT
-72 STPVHSN
+72 SRPVSGK
-79 PKAGAPK
+79 PMIVTEERAATKTGT
-86 DKETRPTATAEYS
+86 KEYTE
-99 DAFWNMIRARGSYGE
+99 AFWNMIRNRGNYGE
-114 IHNALSIGQDTEG
+114 VHNALSVGEDSEG

-135 ERKLVQALEDNN
+135 ERKLVEALEGNN
-147 IFRGLATVIRTSSGT
+147 IFRGMATVIRTSSGT

-167 AQDNGEASWIDEGEE
+167 AEDTGEASWIDEGEE
-182 IPESDTTFSQ
+182 IPESDTTFGQ

-213 SAFDLASYIAQRFGV
+213 SAFDLASYIARRFGV

-255 AQVGVTAA
+255 AKIGVTAA
-263 AVDKVTFDEIFKLYY
+263 KTTAISFDEVFQLYY
-278 SLKAP
+278 ALKAP

-292 NEAMVLQ
+292 NEALVLQ
-299 LMTLKDNNGNYIWKP
+299 LMTIKDNNGNYIWKP
-314 GLEIGKPDT
+314 GLDIGKPDT

-330 TSSYMPG
+330 TSAFMPEVA
-337 LSAGS
+337 AGN
-342 KAMTFGDYS
+342 KVMAFGDYS

-377 FMTTQRVDGKLIL
+377 FLTTQRVDGKLIL
-390 PEAVQCLQMKAG
+390 PEAVQVLQMKAG
-402 A
+402 T

>member
-1 MSKILELR
+1 MNKILELR
-9 GKRNTLWEQTKAF
+9 SKRNTLWEQTKEF
-22 LEQHRG
+22 LEEHRG

-39 QYNKMAQEVKDLGAE
+39 QYDRMAQEVKDLGAE

-61 AQIDAQLAAPT
+61 AQVDAQLAAPT
-72 STPVHSN
+72 SRPVSGK
-79 PKAGAPK
+79 PMIMTEERAATKTGT
-86 DKETRPTATAEYS
+86 KEYTE
-99 DAFWNMIRARGSYGE
+99 AFWNMIRNRGNYGE
-114 IHNALSIGQDTEG
+114 VHNALSVGEDSEG

-135 ERKLVQALEDNN
+135 ERKLVEALEGNN
-147 IFRGLATVIRTSSGT
+147 IFRGMATVIRTSSGT

-167 AQDNGEASWIDEGEE
+167 AEDTGEASWIDEGEE
-182 IPESDTTFSQ
+182 IPESDTTFGQ

-213 SAFDLASYIAQRFGV
+213 SAFDLASYIARRFGV

-255 AQVGVTAA
+255 AKIGVTAA
-263 AVDKVTFDEIFKLYY
+263 KTTAISFDEVFQLYY
-278 SLKAP
+278 ALKAP

-292 NEAMVLQ
+292 NEALVLQ
-299 LMTLKDNNGNYIWKP
+299 LMTIKDNNGNYIWKP
-314 GLEIGKPDT
+314 GLDIGKPDT

-330 TSSYMPG
+330 TSAFMPEVA
-337 LSAGS
+337 AGN
-342 KAMTFGDYS
+342 KVMAFGDYS

-377 FMTTQRVDGKLIL
+377 FLTTQRVDGKLIL
-390 PEAVQCLQMKAG
+390 QEAVQVLQMKAG

>member
-1 MSKILELR
+1 MNKILELR
-9 GKRNTLWEQTKAF
+9 SKRNTLWEQTKAF
-22 LEQHRG
+22 LEEHRG

-39 QYNKMAQEVKDLGAE
+39 QYDRMAQEVKDLGAE

-61 AQIDAQLAAPT
+61 AQVDAQLAAPT
-72 STPVHSN
+72 SRPVSGK
-79 PKAGAPK
+79 PMIMTEERAATKTGT
-86 DKETRPTATAEYS
+86 KEYTE
-99 DAFWNMIRARGSYGE
+99 AFWNMIRNRGNYGE
-114 IHNALSIGQDTEG
+114 VHNALSVGEDSEG

-135 ERKLVQALEDNN
+135 ERKLVEALEGNN
-147 IFRGLATVIRTSSGT
+147 IFRGMATVIRTSSGT

-167 AQDNGEASWIDEGEE
+167 AEDTGEASWIDEGEE
-182 IPESDTTFSQ
+182 IPESDTTFGQ

-213 SAFDLASYIAQRFGV
+213 SAFDLASYIARRFGV

-255 AQVGVTAA
+255 AKVGVTAA
-263 AVDKVTFDEIFKLYY
+263 KTTAISFDEVFQLYY
-278 SLKAP
+278 ALKAP

-292 NEAMVLQ
+292 NEALVLQ
-299 LMTLKDNNGNYIWKP
+299 LMTIKDNNGNYIWKP
-314 GLEIGKPDT
+314 GLDIGKPDT

-330 TSSYMPG
+330 TSAFMPEVA
-337 LSAGS
+337 AGN
-342 KAMTFGDYS
+342 KVMAFGDYS

-377 FMTTQRVDGKLIL
+377 FLTTQRVDGKLIL
-390 PEAVQCLQMKAG
+390 PEAVQVLQMKAG

>member
-1 MSKILELR
+1 MNKILELR
-9 GKRNTLWEQTKAF
+9 GRRNTLWEQTKAF
-22 LEQHRG
+22 LEEHRG

-39 QYNKMAQEVKDLGAE
+39 QYDRMAQEVKDLGTE

-61 AQIDAQLAAPT
+61 AQVDAQLAAPT
-72 STPVHSN
+72 SRPVSGK
-79 PKAGAPK
+79 PMIMTEERAATKTGT
-86 DKETRPTATAEYS
+86 KEYTE
-99 DAFWNMIRARGSYGE
+99 AFWNMIRNRGNYGE
-114 IHNALSIGQDTEG
+114 VHNALSVGEDSEG

-135 ERKLVQALEDNN
+135 ERKLVEALEGNN
-147 IFRGLATVIRTSSGT
+147 IFRGMATVIRTSSVT

-167 AQDNGEASWIDEGEE
+167 AEDTGEASWIDEGEE
-182 IPESDTTFSQ
+182 IPESDTTFGQ

-213 SAFDLASYIAQRFGV
+213 SAFDLASYIARRFGV

-255 AQVGVTAA
+255 AKVGVTAA
-263 AVDKVTFDEIFKLYY
+263 KTTAISFDEVFQLYY
-278 SLKAP
+278 ALKAP

-292 NEAMVLQ
+292 NEALVLQ
-299 LMTLKDNNGNYIWKP
+299 LMTIKDNNGNYIWKP
-314 GLEIGKPDT
+314 GLDIGKPDT

-330 TSSYMPG
+330 TSAFMPEVA
-337 LSAGS
+337 AGN
-342 KAMTFGDYS
+342 KVMAFGDYS

-377 FMTTQRVDGKLIL
+377 FLTTQRVDGKLIL
-390 PEAVQCLQMKAG
+390 QEAVQVLQMKAG

>member
-1 MSKILELR
+1 MNKILELR
-9 GKRNTLWEQTKAF
+9 SKRNTLWEQTKAF
-22 LEQHRG
+22 LEEHRG

-39 QYNKMAQEVKDLGAE
+39 QYDRMAQEVKDLGAE

-61 AQIDAQLAAPT
+61 AQVDAQLAAPT
-72 STPVHSN
+72 SRPVSGK
-79 PKAGAPK
+79 PMITT
-86 DKETRPTATAEYS
+86 KEKPVTCTGTKEYTE
-99 DAFWNMIRARGSYGE
+99 AFWNMIRNRGNYGE
-114 IHNALSIGQDTEG
+114 VHNALSVGEDSEG

-135 ERKLVQALEDNN
+135 ERKLVEALEGNN
-147 IFRGLATVIRTSSGT
+147 IFRGMATVIRTSSGT

-167 AQDNGEASWIDEGEE
+167 AEDTGEASWIDEGEE
-182 IPESDTTFSQ
+182 IPESDTTFGQ

-213 SAFDLASYIAQRFGV
+213 SAFDLASYIARRFGV

-255 AQVGVTAA
+255 AKIGVTAA
-263 AVDKVTFDEIFKLYY
+263 KTTAISFDEVFQLYY
-278 SLKAP
+278 ALKAP

-292 NEAMVLQ
+292 NEALVLQ
-299 LMTLKDNNGNYIWKP
+299 LMTIKDNNGNYIWKP
-314 GLEIGKPDT
+314 GLDIGKPDT

-330 TSSYMPG
+330 TSAFMPEVA
-337 LSAGS
+337 AGN
-342 KAMTFGDYS
+342 KVMAFGDYS

-377 FMTTQRVDGKLIL
+377 FLTTQRVDGKLIL
-390 PEAVQCLQMKAG
+390 QEAVQVLQMKAG

>member
-1 MSKILELR
+1 MNKILELR
-9 GKRNTLWEQTKAF
+9 GRRNMLWEQTKAF
-22 LEQHRG
+22 LEEHRG

-39 QYNKMAQEVKDLGAE
+39 QYDRMAQEVKDLGAE

-61 AQIDAQLAAPT
+61 AQVDAQLAAPT
-72 STPVHSN
+72 SRPVSGK
-79 PKAGAPK
+79 PMIVTEERAATKTGT
-86 DKETRPTATAEYS
+86 KEYTE
-99 DAFWNMIRARGSYGE
+99 AFWNMIRNRGNYGE
-114 IHNALSIGQDTEG
+114 VHNALSVGEDSEG

-135 ERKLVQALEDNN
+135 ERKLVEALEGNN
-147 IFRGLATVIRTSSGT
+147 IFRGMATVIRTSSGT

-167 AQDNGEASWIDEGEE
+167 AEDTGEASWIDEGEE
-182 IPESDTTFSQ
+182 IPESDTTFGQ

-213 SAFDLASYIAQRFGV
+213 SAFDLASYIARRFGV

-255 AQVGVTAA
+255 AKVGVTAA
-263 AVDKVTFDEIFKLYY
+263 KTTAISFDEVFQLYY
-278 SLKAP
+278 ALKAP

-292 NEAMVLQ
+292 NEALVLQ
-299 LMTLKDNNGNYIWKP
+299 LMTIKDNNGNYIWKP
-314 GLEIGKPDT
+314 GLDIGKPDT

-330 TSSYMPG
+330 TSAFMPEVA
-337 LSAGS
+337 AGN
-342 KAMTFGDYS
+342 KVIAFGDYS

-377 FMTTQRVDGKLIL
+377 FLTTQRVDGKLIL
-390 PEAVQCLQMKAG
+390 QEAVQVLQMKEG

>member
-1 MSKILELR
+1 MNKILELR
-9 GKRNTLWEQTKAF
+9 GRRNTLWEQTKAF
-22 LEQHRG
+22 LEEHRG

-39 QYNKMAQEVKDLGAE
+39 QYDRMAQEVKDLGAE

-61 AQIDAQLAAPT
+61 AQVDAQLAAPT
-72 STPVHSN
+72 SRPVSGK
-79 PKAGAPK
+79 PMIVTEERAATKTGT
-86 DKETRPTATAEYS
+86 KEYTE
-99 DAFWNMIRARGSYGE
+99 AFWNMIRNRGNYGE
-114 IHNALSIGQDTEG
+114 VHNALSVGEDSEG

-135 ERKLVQALEDNN
+135 ERKLVEALEGNN
-147 IFRGLATVIRTSSGT
+147 IFRGMATVIRTSSGT

-167 AQDNGEASWIDEGEE
+167 AEDTGEASWIDEGEE
-182 IPESDTTFSQ
+182 IPESDTTFGQ

-213 SAFDLASYIAQRFGV
+213 SAFDLASYIARRFGV

-255 AQVGVTAA
+255 AKVGVTTAKTTA
-263 AVDKVTFDEIFKLYY
+263 ISFDEVFQLYY
-278 SLKAP
+278 ALKAP

-292 NEAMVLQ
+292 NEALVLQ
-299 LMTLKDNNGNYIWKP
+299 LMTIKDNNGNYIWKP
-314 GLEIGKPDT
+314 GLDIGKPDT

-330 TSSYMPG
+330 TSAFMPEAT
-337 LSAGS
+337 AGN
-342 KAMTFGDYS
+342 KVMAFGDYS

-377 FMTTQRVDGKLIL
+377 FLTTQRVDGKLIL
-390 PEAVQCLQMKAG
+390 PEAVQVLQMKAG

>member
-1 MSKILELR
+1 MNKILELR
-9 GKRNTLWEQTKAF
+9 GRRNTLWEQTKAF
-22 LEQHRG
+22 LEEHRG

-39 QYNKMAQEVKDLGAE
+39 QYDRMAQEVKDLGAE

-61 AQIDAQLAAPT
+61 AQVDAQLAAPT
-72 STPVHSN
+72 SRPVSGK
-79 PKAGAPK
+79 PMLMTEERAATKTGT
-86 DKETRPTATAEYS
+86 KEYAE
-99 DAFWNMIRARGSYGE
+99 AFWNMIRNRGNYGE
-114 IHNALSIGQDTEG
+114 VHNALSVGEDSEG

-135 ERKLVQALEDNN
+135 ERKLVEALEGNN
-147 IFRGLATVIRTSSGT
+147 IFRGMATVIRTSSGT

-167 AQDNGEASWIDEGEE
+167 AEDTGEASWIDEGEE
-182 IPESDTTFSQ
+182 IPESDTTFGQ

-213 SAFDLASYIAQRFGV
+213 SAFDLASYIARRFGV

-255 AQVGVTAA
+255 AKVGVTTAKTTA
-263 AVDKVTFDEIFKLYY
+263 ISFDEVFQLYY
-278 SLKAP
+278 ALKAP

-292 NEAMVLQ
+292 NEALVLQ
-299 LMTLKDNNGNYIWKP
+299 LMTIKDNNGNYIWKP
-314 GLEIGKPDT
+314 GLDIGKPDT

-330 TSSYMPG
+330 TSAFMPEVT
-337 LSAGS
+337 AGN
-342 KAMTFGDYS
+342 KVMAFGDYS

-377 FMTTQRVDGKLIL
+377 FLTTQRVDGKLIL
-390 PEAVQCLQMKAG
+390 PEAVQVLQMKAG

>member
-1 MSKILELR
+1 MNKILELR
-9 GKRNTLWEQTKAF
+9 SKRNTLWEQTKAF
-22 LEQHRG
+22 LEEHRG

-39 QYNKMAQEVKDLGAE
+39 QYDRMAQEVKELGAE

-61 AQIDAQLAAPT
+61 AQVDAQLAAPT
-72 STPVHSN
+72 SRPVSGK
-79 PKAGAPK
+79 PMIVTEERAATKTGT
-86 DKETRPTATAEYS
+86 KEYTE
-99 DAFWNMIRARGSYGE
+99 AFWNMIRNRGNYGE
-114 IHNALSIGQDTEG
+114 VHNALSVGEDSEG

-135 ERKLVQALEDNN
+135 ERKLVEALEGNN
-147 IFRGLATVIRTSSGT
+147 IFRGMATVIRTSSGT

-167 AQDNGEASWIDEGEE
+167 AEDTGEASWIDEGEE
-182 IPESDTTFSQ
+182 IPESDTTFGQ

-213 SAFDLASYIAQRFGV
+213 SAFDLASYIARRFGV

-255 AQVGVTAA
+255 AKVGVTAA
-263 AVDKVTFDEIFKLYY
+263 KTTAISFDEVFQLYY
-278 SLKAP
+278 ALKAP

-292 NEAMVLQ
+292 NEALVLQ
-299 LMTLKDNNGNYIWKP
+299 LMTIKDNNGNYIWKP
-314 GLEIGKPDT
+314 GLDIGKPDT

-330 TSSYMPG
+330 TSAFMPEVA
-337 LSAGS
+337 AGN
-342 KAMTFGDYS
+342 KVMAFGDYS

-377 FMTTQRVDGKLIL
+377 FLTTQRVDGKLIL
-390 PEAVQCLQMKAG
+390 QEAVQVLQMKAG